1 MRHGATWFLV
11 LALSMLAGCAMH
23 QAYNQLP
30 PEEQA
35 RFRAYSRLMSSRQ
48 SRTYLHLASA
58 AERAAFAQ
66 QLGVSDELD
75 SLSEADRTAVL
86 LQGQP
91 FQGMSAQ
98 ALRLLWGMPCW
109 QWGPEA
115 FQRWFYYGN
124 VFTLAQLGWH
134 CRGDNT
140 ITEVGLENNQVRWWR
155 SQPTERN
162 RAPFGRRL
170 WP

>member
-1 MRHGATWFLV
+1 MMRHGATWLLV
-11 LALSMLAGCAMH
+11 LALSVLVGCAMH

-35 RFRAYSRLMSSRQ
+35 RFRAYSRLMSSSQ
-48 SRTYLHLASA
+48 SRTYLNLASA

-86 LQGQP
+86 QGQP

-109 QWGPEA
+109 EWGPEA
-115 FQRWFYYGN
+115 FQRWFYYGHA
-124 VFTLAQLGWH
+124 VTLARLGWH
-134 CRGDNT
+134 CRGDST
-140 ITEVGLENNQVRWWR
+140 ITEVALENNQVRWWR
-155 SQPTERN
+155 SQLTERS
-162 RAPFGRRL
+162 RAPFGRPR
-170 WP
+170 